1 MRFLGNILRAIVK
14 PFAWIWERI
23 QQRTLAMSP
32 AGDGVLAGAGYGIG
46 VARTAAAPGWRKLV
60 RWVVVAFGFAVYFAM
75 QLVLAYLCN
84 QLLWIFIVAFMIIV
98 ACLVFA
104 VSKPTATFLVWL
116 AISPLAFIFLRMDF
130 GKGIPAITFDR
141 VVLMALAGFL
151 VLKTMLYRYRIKRPI
166 TGEALAIIHIAY
178 VALALYT
185 MESESLLR
193 TLRILSE
200 KFDHIALA
208 LIAYYIAKSVL
219 TNRKQLF
226 GAIIALIIAGGYSAI
241 SAVYEH
247 YTGLRWFSSFLP
259 VQMGLGYSDVGR
271 ACGPLINPS
280 ALGTFLGI
288 TAFLTYHLLYNVQR
302 KSLKA
307 LLAVLILLQLAGC
320 YFTYTRGGY
329 VAPAMLLILMPFAAR
344 AYRKHYVA
352 LLVGAVIVATVAAP
366 VVFSNRFVHNRLTKQ
381 STVLGRLVITAGT
394 INIIK
399 HHPVFG
405 IGLGQIDYGL
415 EKYITNAGALSGWY
429 ARGIQ
434 PLQFYP
440 HPKLRTV
447 VTSHNSFL
455 TILAEEGLVGGFLY
469 FGCFIAL
476 IVHLLKVRARLP
488 DEGIFG
494 KDLIAVIIVASLGH
508 FISTLTYDIRFFK
521 YPNYVLWAM
530 FAIGVR
536 LGEIVTEEAQER
548 ENAAAKSKQRKKPEL
563 THV

>member
-1 MRFLGNILRAIVK
+1 MRFMGNILRAIVK

-60 RWVVVAFGFAVYFAM
+60 RWVVVAFGFAVYFAL

-141 VVLMALAGFL
+141 VALSALAGFL
-151 VLKTMLYRYRIKRPI
+151 
-166 TGEALAIIHIAY
+166 
-178 VALALYT
+178 
-185 MESESLLR
+185 LLR
-193 TLRILSE
+193 ALLYKHKVKAPIIAEMFAIAHIVYVMIALFVMQPGSLPEVSRSLSS
-200 KFDHIALA
+200 KFDHIVLA

-219 TNRKQLF
+219 VARKQLL
-226 GAIIALIIAGGYSAI
+226 GAIIALIVAGVYSAL

-247 YTGLRWFSSFLP
+247 QTGLRWFSSFLP
-259 VQMGLGYSDVGR
+259 VEMGLGYSDVGR

-288 TAFLTYHLLYNVQR
+288 TAFLTYHLYYCAER
-302 KSLKA
+302 KAHKVL
-307 LLAVLILLQLAGC
+307 LLALVPLQLIGC
-320 YFTYTRGGY
+320 FFTYTRGGY
-329 VAPAMLLILMPFAAR
+329 VAPAILLVLMPLAAK
-344 AYRKHYVA
+344 ANRKNYVA
-352 LLVGAVIVATVAAP
+352 LLLAGFLVGMIATPIVVA
-366 VVFSNRFVHNRLTKQ
+366 NRQIHHRLTKQ

-399 HHPVFG
+399 HHPAFG

-429 ARGIQ
+429 ARGMQ
-434 PLQFYP
+434 PLQVYP
-440 HPKLRTV
+440 HQRLRTV
-447 VTSHNSFL
+447 VTSHNSLL

-469 FGCFIAL
+469 LGCFIAF

-548 ENAAAKSKQRKKPEL
+548 ENAAAKTKKSKIPAL
-563 THV
+563 THI